1 MGWIYQARNKV
12 NGKCY
17 VGQTRQKTYKDRW
30 RQHKYSKCGV
40 FSLAIRKH
48 GWNAFEFSVLVEV
61 PNDQLNENEIR
72 EIAERNTMVPYGYN
86 VEPGGKQEYRYHG
99 RLDRVPRGPTHHMY
113 GKHLSDETK
122 QRMSESL
129 KGNVWNIGKPIDP
142 EVKAR
147 MIASQP
153 RLGRKKVDQ
162 FGLDGTFIKTWDS
175 LKETGINGVANCCN
189 GKSKTSKGFQ
199 WRWHGE
205 AIEELEP
212 VVKPTEED
220 KKQAARERSRKHY
233 AVHHEEV
240 REKAKTYNIDKEKR
254 KQSYNRWLEKNRDEL
269 NARKRARRQ
278 ALKNNLV
285 SEIKE

>member
-17 VGQTRQKTYKDRW
+17 VGQTRQKSYKDRW
-30 RQHKYSKCGV
+30 RQHKYSKRGV

-61 PNDQLNENEIR
+61 PNDHLNENEIR
-72 EIAERNTMVPYGYN
+72 EIAERNTMVPNGYN
-86 VEPGGKQEYRYHG
+86 VEPGGKQEYEYHG
-99 RLDRVPRGPTHHMY
+99 KLDNVPRGPKHYLY
-113 GKHLSDETK
+113 GKHLSDATK
-122 QRMSESL
+122 QRMSEAL

-162 FGLDGTFIKTWDS
+162 FGLEGTFIRTWDS

-205 AIEELEP
+205 VVEKLEP
-212 VVKPTEED
+212 IVKPSEED
-220 KKQAARERSRKHY
+220 RKQAALARSRKHY
-233 AVHHEEV
+233 EKHHEDINA
-240 REKAKTYNIDKEKR
+240 KARARPKDLR
-254 KQSYNRWLEKNRDEL
+254 KQNEKQKSYYAKNRDAI
-269 NARKRARRQ
+269 NAKRRERRQ
-278 ALKNNLV
+278 ALKNILV
-285 SEIKE
+285 SDNKE